1 MITFLVRRLLLA
13 VITIWIISII
23 SFGVIVIPPGDFATQ
38 HAARLTRIE
47 GGVATDDATYQ
58 RLIEDLRRLYNLDRP
73 VTVQYMAW
81 AWDILHGDLGLA
93 LREFEPVTAVLG
105 DRIVNTLILAVTTI
119 VFTWVMALPIG
130 IYSAVRQ
137 HTPGDYIV
145 TFFGFLGLAVPDF
158 LLGLTLLWV
167 VFDRYDILL
176 SGLYDPEYAKAS
188 WSLGRVWDLMQ
199 HLWIPAIVLGTSGT
213 AGLIRI
219 MRNNLLD
226 ELRKPYVVT
235 ARAKGVPE
243 WRLVVKYP
251 VRVAL
256 NPVLSGIGY
265 VLPALF
271 SGSIIVSV
279 VLNLPTIG
287 PKLLQSLQNQ
297 DTYMAAS
304 SVLILGV
311 LTVLGIL
318 VSDIL
323 LAVADP
329 RVKIETT

>member
-1 MITFLVRRLLLA
+1 MITFFVRRLLLA
-13 VITIWIISII
+13 LITIWVISVI

-38 HAARLTRIE
+38 YADRLNGQE
-47 GGVATDDATYQ
+47 GGIGIDSATY
-58 RLIEDLRRLYNLDRP
+58 RRMVEDLRRQYNLNRP
-73 VTVQYMAW
+73 ITVQYLAW

-93 LREFEPVTAVLG
+93 LRELEPVRDVLG
-105 DRIVNTLILAVTTI
+105 ERIVNTLILAVTTM
-119 VFTWVMALPIG
+119 VFSWIMAIPIG

-167 VFDRYDILL
+167 VFDRFDILL
-176 SGLYDPEYAKAS
+176 DGLFTSEYKAAP
-188 WSLGRVWDLMQ
+188 WSPGRVWDLMK

-219 MRNNLLD
+219 LRNNLLD

-235 ARAKGVPE
+235 ARAKGMPE
-243 WRLVVKYP
+243 WKLVVKYP

-287 PKLLQSLQNQ
+287 PKLLQALQTQDISL
-297 DTYMAAS
+297 AS
-304 SVLILGV
+304 SSILILGA
-311 LTVLGIL
+311 LTVIGIL

-329 RVKIETT
+329 RVKMETV